1 MILAHLKPLL
11 AELFDVDE
19 DEITRETDF
28 IEDLGADSLDIVEFL
43 MILEEEF
50 DLENLEELDLSP
62 YHTVGDAIDF
72 IERSGH
78 A

>member
-1 MILAHLKPLL
+1 MILTRLQELL
-11 AELFDVDE
+11 SELFDVE
-19 DEITRETDF
+19 PEEITSDTDF

-50 DLENLEELDLSP
+50 DFEKLDELDLTP
-62 YHTVGDAIDF
+62 YHTVGDVINF